1 MPRAG
6 LTPSRVVDAA
16 IELVDKHGLPALTLA
31 AVAEHC
37 GVAAPSLYKHVSNIA
52 DLRTLVGIRVMEEM
66 TDSFTATVLGRSGTD
81 AITSLMRAYRAY
93 VTAHPARYAAVPVNP
108 LHQQEYAAS
117 GRRMLGVMQA
127 ALRPWQ
133 FDENELIHTIRAAR
147 VIVHG
152 FASLEAAGGF
162 GLPHDLDETYERL
175 IRLFLATLPPL

>member
-1 MPRAG
+1 MARAG
-6 LTPSRVVDAA
+6 LTRSRVVDAA

-52 DLRTLVGIRVMEEM
+52 ELRTLVGIRVLEEM
-66 TDSFTATVLGRSGTD
+66 TDAFTAAVLGRSGTD
-81 AITSLMRAYRAY
+81 AITAVMRAYRAY
-93 VTAHPARYAAVPVNP
+93 VKAHPARYAAVPVDP

-117 GRRMLGVMQA
+117 GYRMLQVMQA
-127 ALRPWQ
+127 ALHPWRL
-133 FDENELIHTIRAAR
+133 DENESIHALRAAR

-162 GLPHDLDETYERL
+162 GLPQDLDETYERL
-175 IRLFLATLPPL
+175 IRMFLATLPPL